1 MYNKIIKKINNHIKN
16 RLSEETIYKIQRKLI
31 DSGIF
36 IKTEE
41 LITITILTML
51 ITLIITTIICIIFTI
66 HIITSIIITLTI
78 PLSLTFYIYYKNEKR
93 LEEIEQELPDYL
105 RQISSL
111 IKVGLGLES
120 AFKELSQTINNSLND
135 EIKRALLE
143 TSFGR
148 PFDESLMEI
157 ANKNNSD
164 NLKHTFQLIIH
175 SWNSGG
181 NLSEIL
187 EAIADDLSDTIML
200 KKQRKAGVMM
210 SVMFLVISSVI
221 ATPFALGMIQLYTQF
236 ISISGRTNPLSEVI
250 PISST
255 GYIIIQAILV
265 SILLGI
271 VMYSDAKKGIK
282 YMIIIV
288 PASLAV
294 YYFSQQILTGI
305 MGGII

>member
-1 MYNKIIKKINNHIKN
+1 MTRIGLAYVKGSVPGFEHFGNLPTDIVKENGLVNGNKASDELDALIIPGGTLIESNDINMDLNSEIKKMARDGRPIIGICAGFQLLSNQIDIGRKSEVPIIK
-16 RLSEETIYKIQRKLI
+16 E
-31 DSGIF
+31 
-36 IKTEE
+36 
-41 LITITILTML
+41 
-51 ITLIITTIICIIFTI
+51 
-66 HIITSIIITLTI
+66 
-78 PLSLTFYIYYKNEKR
+78 
-93 LEEIEQELPDYL
+93 
-105 RQISSL
+105 
-111 IKVGLGLES
+111 GLGLES
-120 AFKELSQTINNSLND
+120 AFKELSQTINNALND

-210 SVMFLVISSVI
+210 SVMFLIISSVI
-221 ATPFALGMIQLYTQF
+221 ATPFAFGMIQLYTQF